1 MHIDYQWAYNSL
13 TELWTNGQNVARHAQ
28 ILLLKSVPLP
38 PSVQFCWIASSF
50 DKCAMDLRSMEV
62 NEENV
67 PSELMGVFSYL
78 CQPQQAPP
86 SAPTWEPHNKRRRH
100 QDGRDSNPDSDLRS
114 LCQQMGRLLLR
125 QEDVLNSLCQDHSY
139 ICFMSRMTHGVLPQ
153 ILEKTKQWHQAHKQ
167 NEATLTLRA
176 SLCHVLFEQM
186 RQRLNDVLSAKKGEA
201 VWKGAI
207 QSHLITED
215 MMIPDLQW
223 DHKQKK
229 LIPKLNSGRPYTEIL
244 QMLDQLQQLCIKEGV
259 IQKLHALQNTNS
271 QTSHVLPWRL
281 QVSLRHGLSML
292 QILDQLQSS
301 AIWQYIQCR
310 MRPWSQQRSTLAQSI
325 QKSLPRAST
334 GRASWRQSSSSDAWM
349 KETNAGWMP
358 TSWPGYGVCA
368 KPKTLTGVWHRG
380 KWSQCLTDPKL
391 GRGHQSTGLGVQ
403 STQLGCTI
411 PTGQCW
417 VYCRRPQSLW
427 TTQSGHELGKT
438 HHGEGNG
445 GSACFPQTWGKSHQS
460 AAAHWLLSADE
471 NAVAGFLYD
480 SVYKVFQLDRVSYD
494 SQGKPQKLK
503 TSLHVEPQVH
513 LPCFVDATNT
523 TYQILS
529 YDVVAVVYHSGTANG
544 GHLQAG
550 LRAGPPTQW
559 HCTDDG
565 RVATYHPTLLREVA
579 KDLVQI
585 WLVKSTSLGCA
596 IPRPPN
602 NGFTTMVQQI
612 ALKMQ
617 DKAYADIY
625 KNEVLREQLATR
637 CVLCG
642 QWVFRYRDAIHH
654 LMEHHSQAEVKW
666 TLYRR
671 LHDAIP
677 CSPCRWCSAWNV
689 ERHNCLPLLQA
700 VLTLHLNMTE
710 EPYTVPLR
718 TPKRRKSADSATPA
732 APSLAQHLGMTMHM
746 EFSESGSLAAPP
758 KDPPSAC
765 AAGVAAESRCLDPG
779 AAAADPGELPLQE
792 SEDSNR
798 GAPPLMLTWRP
809 PWRVRLLLTWR
820 HFLEPHPSW
829 IGCVTATTDMPFSC
843 KLLVAWLCGC
853 RGWVA
858 L

>member
-1 MHIDYQWAYNSL
+1 
-13 TELWTNGQNVARHAQ
+13 
-28 ILLLKSVPLP
+28 
-38 PSVQFCWIASSF
+38 
-50 DKCAMDLRSMEV
+50 
-62 NEENV
+62 
-67 PSELMGVFSYL
+67 MGVFSYL

-100 QDGRDSNPDSDLRS
+100 QDGHDSNPDSDLRS

-139 ICFMSRMTHGVLPQ
+139 TCFMSRMTHGVLPQ
-153 ILEKTKQWHQAHKQ
+153 ILDKTKQWHQAHKQ

-186 RQRLNDVLSAKKGEA
+186 RQRLNDILSAKKGEA

-244 QMLDQLQQLCIKEGV
+244 QMLHQLQQLCIKEGV

-271 QTSHVLPWRL
+271 QTSMETAGEPETRPLNAADLGSAPVE
-281 QVSLRHGLSML
+281 RHLAVHSMPNATMEPTAQHL
-292 QILDQLQSS
+292 S
-301 AIWQYIQCR
+301 AIDPEKLARESIMAAILQLRCLNERNQCWMNANVLAWLWSVCQAKDVDWGDYGTGANEVSALLTQNSAGGINLLDWGFNPRNWDAQY
-310 MRPWSQQRSTLAQSI
+310 QRDSAEYTADVLNHYEPPRVDMSWEKLIMVRATLEV
-325 QKSLPRAST
+325 L
-334 GRASWRQSSSSDAWM
+334 
-349 KETNAGWMP
+349 ETNESKVPVFLRLGESP
-358 TSWPGYGVCA
+358 TS
-368 KPKTLTGVWHRG
+368 L
-380 KWSQCLTDPKL
+380 Q
-391 GRGHQSTGLGVQ
+391 
-403 STQLGCTI
+403 QLI
-411 PTGQCW
+411 DCW
-417 VYCRRPQSLW
+417 
-427 TTQSGHELGKT
+427 
-438 HHGEGNG
+438 
-445 GSACFPQTWGKSHQS
+445 
-460 AAAHWLLSADE
+460 SADE

-513 LPCFVDATNT
+513 LPCFVDTTNT

-637 CVLCG
+637 CVICG
-642 QWVFRYRDAIHH
+642 QWIFRYRDAIHH
-654 LMEHHSQAEVKW
+654 LMEHHPQAEVKW

-732 APSLAQHLGMTMHM
+732 APSLAQHLEMTMHNM

-758 KDPPSAC
+758 KIPQAPALLALVLSADAWILERPLLILGSC
-765 AAGVAAESRCLDPG
+765 HYKNLRIQT
-779 AAAADPGELPLQE
+779 GE
-792 SEDSNR
+792 
-798 GAPPLMLTWRP
+798 PPLLTWRP
-809 PWRVRLLLTWR
+809 PWRVRLLLT
-820 HFLEPHPSW
+820 
-829 IGCVTATTDMPFSC
+829 
-843 KLLVAWLCGC
+843 
-853 RGWVA
+853 
-858 L
+858 